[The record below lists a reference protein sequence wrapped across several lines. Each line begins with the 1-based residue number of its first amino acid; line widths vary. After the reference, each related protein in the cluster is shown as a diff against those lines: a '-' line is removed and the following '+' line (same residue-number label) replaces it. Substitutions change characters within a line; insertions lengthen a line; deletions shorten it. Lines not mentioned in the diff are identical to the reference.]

1 MPSETKRRT
10 VRPVSTLQVHVL
22 RGPWHAAGRDLPDRS
37 MSTLPC
43 GWHPIYWPLAAA
55 EAQPVSY
62 IRCFERGRVT
72 RANTNPSLSEQR
84 MDNRA
89 I

>member
-43 GWHPIYWPLAAA
+43 GWHPYILALGGRRGAA
-55 EAQPVSY
+55 RQLY
-62 IRCFERGRVT
+62 TMFRERSGDSRKY
-72 RANTNPSLSEQR
+72 
-84 MDNRA
+84 
-89 I
+89 